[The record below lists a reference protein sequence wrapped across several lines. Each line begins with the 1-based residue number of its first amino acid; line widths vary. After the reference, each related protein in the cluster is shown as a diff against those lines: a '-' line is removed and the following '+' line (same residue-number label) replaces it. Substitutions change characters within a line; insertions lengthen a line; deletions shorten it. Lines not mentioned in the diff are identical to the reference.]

1 MILLTGH
8 LRVTSDCLACHRLC
22 GLIHVSARWCW
33 LCTGVLLFPPTG
45 FHILLWATP
54 GFRAWCSQDSRWQKW
69 KLQGL
74 IRLDFGT
81 VIMLL
86 LPHSVGPSQSRGQ
99 VRCKG
104 AGEIGSFSSW
114 KLQKSMWTQEGVNH
128 WGTLVYCFP
137 TAAISYRITFH
148 LLAFLSCPQLPF
160 KQVREQC
167 VCYHALYFVTL
178 YLASRSQT
186 GDLCLYY

>member
-1 MILLTGH
+1 MWPH
-8 LRVTSDCLACHRLC
+8 SRVCQVVLALHWSASVPTHR
-22 GLIHVSARWCW
+22 VSHPLVSYTR
-33 LCTGVLLFPPTG
+33 LQSLVLSG
-45 FHILLWATP
+45 FQMAKVEATRSYKTRLWNSHYVTFAT
-54 GFRAWCSQDSRWQKW
+54 
-69 KLQGL
+69 
-74 IRLDFGT
+74 
-81 VIMLL
+81 
-86 LPHSVGPSQSRGQ
+86 SVGPSQSRGQ